1 MNPVTTA
8 PHGHATTTPMAPA
21 PVAPTAP
28 TERTGTTSAATTA
41 PAPAPAAHGSAATAP
56 ATAPHGSA
64 AGCPVHA
71 APALAPAA
79 PATTAPAA
87 PAHGSAPAATG
98 CPVTGGA
105 AATAPPRPAGTRATT
120 ATAAPASAPTGT
132 PAGAARTRAPGFTEQ
147 YLLSPAVNADPYGY
161 LNALRDHDPVYWSA
175 MHRAWL
181 VTGHDHLMHC
191 LRDPAVSAD
200 RVRPLMDAV
209 PEGARDDAERAF
221 GILSRWMVFNDP
233 PQHRRLRQV
242 FQDQFAARAIG
253 RYRAFVE
260 RAARAMADRRAA
272 PGKAGDL
279 VADIAR
285 PLPALVFARWL
296 GVPQA
301 EAPSFWYWNAR
312 VGDLV
317 LGAAQEE
324 REYRTSLQSLV
335 NLEDYLADLVR
346 QRRADP
352 KDDLISAVL
361 AGGRIGTSVSEEE
374 FVGMLTQMAFAG
386 GETTSNLI
394 ANTLLALLARPDQ
407 LAAVREDPAALVP
420 MAVEETMRFD
430 GPSKMSIRIAAG
442 DLDLDGRAVRAG
454 DRLFLVTAA
463 ANRDPDR
470 FADPDRFD
478 VRRGSGGPMHLG
490 FGFGA
495 HFCVGAALARLVAV
509 SAVDVLVRER
519 PGLRLVDEPLSWQP
533 SLLNRALTAL
543 PVRY

>member
-1 MNPVTTA
+1 MTVLTTNTNTATAATATAEPSPLVCPVTGRTA
-8 PHGHATTTPMAPA
+8 PPA
-21 PVAPTAP
+21 GP
-28 TERTGTTSAATTA
+28 
-41 PAPAPAAHGSAATAP
+41 PAPATRTSQA
-56 ATAPHGSA
+56 
-64 AGCPVHA
+64 
-71 APALAPAA
+71 APAA
-79 PATTAPAA
+79 PAAPFAE
-87 PAHGSAPAATG
+87 
-98 CPVTGGA
+98 
-105 AATAPPRPAGTRATT
+105 R
-120 ATAAPASAPTGT
+120 
-132 PAGAARTRAPGFTEQ
+132 
-147 YLLSPAVNADPYGY
+147 YLLDPAVNADPYGY
-161 LNALRDHDPVYWSA
+161 LNSLRDHDPVYWSA

-181 VTGHDHLMHC
+181 VTGHAQLMHC
-191 LRDPAVSAD
+191 LRAPAVSAE

-209 PEGARDDAERAF
+209 PEGAREDAERAF
-221 GILSRWMVFNDP
+221 GILSRWMVFNDA

-242 FQDQFAARAIG
+242 FQEQFAARSIG

-260 RAARAMADRRAA
+260 RATRAMLTRRAV
-272 PGKAGDL
+272 PGRIGDL

-301 EAPSFWYWNAR
+301 HGPSFWYWNAR

-335 NLEDYLADLVR
+335 NLDDYLADLVK

-361 AGGRIGTSVSEEE
+361 AGGQIGKSVSEEE

-394 ANTLLALLARPDQ
+394 VNAVLALLEHPEQ
-407 LAAVREDPAALVP
+407 LAAVREDPTALVP
-420 MAVEETMRFD
+420 MAVEEAMRFD
-430 GPSKMSIRIAAG
+430 GPSKMSIRTAAR
-442 DLDLDGRAVRAG
+442 DFDLDGRPVRAE

-463 ANRDPDR
+463 ANRDPAR
-470 FADPDRFD
+470 FAAPDAFD
-478 VRRGSGGPMHLG
+478 VRRGSASHLG

-495 HFCVGAALARLVAV
+495 HFCIGAAFARLVAGAV
-509 SAVDVLVRER
+509 VDVLVREY
-519 PGLRLVDEPLSWQP
+519 PGLELLGGQHTWQP

>member
-1 MNPVTTA
+1 MT
-8 PHGHATTTPMAPA
+8 ATTT
-21 PVAPTAP
+21 
-28 TERTGTTSAATTA
+28 ETTA
-41 PAPAPAAHGSAATAP
+41 APAATATAT
-56 ATAPHGSA
+56 ATGP
-64 AGCPVHA
+64 
-71 APALAPAA
+71 A
-79 PATTAPAA
+79 PATTATA
-87 PAHGSAPAATG
+87 PACPFTG
-98 CPVTGGA
+98 A
-105 AATAPPRPAGTRATT
+105 RAGT
-120 ATAAPASAPTGT
+120 ATAAPAGMAEGAATAA
-132 PAGAARTRAPGFTEQ
+132 PAGAGAGPAGPGAAPVAGAVRAGERAGDQARDQAGDQSGRGTADRSAGFTER
-147 YLLSPAVNADPYGY
+147 YLLSPAVNADPYPY
-161 LNALRDHDPVYWSA
+161 LDALRDHDPVHWSA

-181 VTGHDHLMHC
+181 VTGHEQLTHC

-233 PQHRRLRQV
+233 PRHRRLRQV
-242 FQDQFAARAIG
+242 FQDQFAARAIN
-253 RYRAFVE
+253 RYRGFVE
-260 RAARAMADRRAA
+260 RATRAMAGRRAA
-272 PGKAGDL
+272 PGRTGDL

-301 EAPSFWYWNAR
+301 DAPSFWYWNAR

-346 QRRADP
+346 RRREEP
-352 KDDLISAVL
+352 KDDLVSAVL
-361 AGGRIGTSVSEEE
+361 AGGRVGTSVSEEE

-394 ANTLLALLARPDQ
+394 ANTLLALLSRPDQ
-407 LAAVREDPAALVP
+407 LAAVREDPAGLVP
-420 MAVEETMRFD
+420 AAVEETMRFD
-430 GPSKMSIRIAAG
+430 GPSKMSIRIAAA

-470 FADPDRFD
+470 FADPGRFD
-478 VRRGSGGPMHLG
+478 VRRGTGGPLHLG

-519 PGLRLVDEPLSWQP
+519 PGLSLVDEPLSWQP

>member
-1 MNPVTTA
+1 MT
-8 PHGHATTTPMAPA
+8 ATTTEN
-21 PVAPTAP
+21 TA
-28 TERTGTTSAATTA
+28 
-41 PAPAPAAHGSAATAP
+41 APAAAPTGP
-56 ATAPHGSA
+56 ATA
-64 AGCPVHA
+64 
-71 APALAPAA
+71 
-79 PATTAPAA
+79 T
-87 PAHGSAPAATG
+87 ATG
-98 CPVTGGA
+98 P
-105 AATAPPRPAGTRATT
+105 APATT
-120 ATAAPASAPTGT
+120 ATAAACPFTGARAGTGAAAPGT
-132 PAGAARTRAPGFTEQ
+132 PAGAAGAGAGPAGPEAAPVAGAVRAGERDGDQARDQAGERAGERAGRGAADRSAGFTER
-147 YLLSPAVNADPYGY
+147 YLLSPAVNADPYPY
-161 LNALRDHDPVYWSA
+161 LDALRDHDPVHWSA

-181 VTGHDHLMHC
+181 VTGHEQLTHC

-233 PQHRRLRQV
+233 PRHRRLRQV
-242 FQDQFAARAIG
+242 FQDQFAARAIN
-253 RYRAFVE
+253 RYQGFVE
-260 RAARAMADRRAA
+260 RATRAMAGRRAA
-272 PGKAGDL
+272 PGRTGDL

-301 EAPSFWYWNAR
+301 DAPSFWYWNAR

-335 NLEDYLADLVR
+335 NLEDYLAELVR
-346 QRRADP
+346 RRREEP

-361 AGGRIGTSVSEEE
+361 AGGRVGTSVSEEE

-394 ANTLLALLARPDQ
+394 ANTLLALLSRPDQ
-407 LAAVREDPAALVP
+407 LAAVREDPARLVP
-420 MAVEETMRFD
+420 AAVEETMRFD
-430 GPSKMSIRIAAG
+430 GPSKMSIRIAAA
-442 DLDLDGRAVRAG
+442 DLELDGRAVRAG

-470 FADPDRFD
+470 FADPGRFD
-478 VRRGSGGPMHLG
+478 VRRGTGGPLHLG

-519 PGLRLVDEPLSWQP
+519 PGLSLVDEPLSWQP

>member
-1 MNPVTTA
+1 MTVLTTNTNTNTTA
-8 PHGHATTTPMAPA
+8 DMSPL
-21 PVAPTAP
+21 V
-28 TERTGTTSAATTA
+28 
-41 PAPAPAAHGSAATAP
+41 
-56 ATAPHGSA
+56 
-64 AGCPVHA
+64 
-71 APALAPAA
+71 
-79 PATTAPAA
+79 
-87 PAHGSAPAATG
+87 
-98 CPVTGGA
+98 CPVTGQTA
-105 AATAPPRPAGTRATT
+105 PQTAPPAAVTRTVPPVPPAPPAPP
-120 ATAAPASAPTGT
+120 AA
-132 PAGAARTRAPGFTEQ
+132 FTER
-147 YLLSPAVNADPYGY
+147 YLLDPAVNADPYGY
-161 LNALRDHDPVYWSA
+161 LNSLRDHDPVYWSA

-181 VTGHDHLMHC
+181 VTGHAQLMHC
-191 LRDPAVSAD
+191 LRAPAVSAE

-209 PEGARDDAERAF
+209 PEGAREDAERAF
-221 GILSRWMVFNDP
+221 GILSRWMVFNDA

-242 FQDQFAARAIG
+242 FQEQFAARSIG

-260 RAARAMADRRAA
+260 RATRAMLTRRAV
-272 PGKAGDL
+272 PGRIGDL

-301 EAPSFWYWNAR
+301 HGPSFWYWNAR

-335 NLEDYLADLVR
+335 NLDDYLADLVR

-361 AGGRIGTSVSEEE
+361 AGGQIGKSVSEEE

-394 ANTLLALLARPDQ
+394 VNAVLALLEHPEQ
-407 LAAVREDPAALVP
+407 LAAVREDPALVS
-420 MAVEETMRFD
+420 MAVEEAMRFD
-430 GPSKMSIRIAAG
+430 GPSKMSIRTAAR
-442 DLDLDGRAVRAG
+442 DFDLDGRSVRAE

-463 ANRDPDR
+463 ANRDPAR
-470 FADPDRFD
+470 FPDPDVFN
-478 VRRGSGGPMHLG
+478 VRRGSASHLG

-495 HFCVGAALARLVAV
+495 HFCIGAAFARLVAGAV
-509 SAVDVLVRER
+509 VDVLVREY
-519 PGLRLVDEPLSWQP
+519 PGLELLDQQHTWQP
-533 SLLNRALTAL
+533 SLLNRALTSL

>member
-1 MNPVTTA
+1 MT
-8 PHGHATTTPMAPA
+8 ATTTEN
-21 PVAPTAP
+21 TA
-28 TERTGTTSAATTA
+28 
-41 PAPAPAAHGSAATAP
+41 APAAAPTGPATATAP
-56 ATAPHGSA
+56 A
-64 AGCPVHA
+64 
-71 APALAPAA
+71 
-79 PATTAPAA
+79 AT
-87 PAHGSAPAATG
+87 ATG
-98 CPVTGGA
+98 P
-105 AATAPPRPAGTRATT
+105 APATT
-120 ATAAPASAPTGT
+120 ATAAACPFTGAGAGTGAAAPGT
-132 PAGAARTRAPGFTEQ
+132 PAGAAGAGAGPAGPEAAPVAGAVRAGERDGDQARDQAGERAGERAGRGAADRSAGFTER
-147 YLLSPAVNADPYGY
+147 YLLSPAVNADPYPY
-161 LNALRDHDPVYWSA
+161 LDALRDHDPVHWSA

-181 VTGHDHLMHC
+181 VTGHEQLTHC

-233 PQHRRLRQV
+233 PRHRRLRQV
-242 FQDQFAARAIG
+242 FQDQFAARAIN
-253 RYRAFVE
+253 RYQGFVE
-260 RAARAMADRRAA
+260 RATRAMAGRRAA
-272 PGKAGDL
+272 PGRTGDL

-301 EAPSFWYWNAR
+301 DAPSFWYWNAR

-335 NLEDYLADLVR
+335 NLEDYLAELVR
-346 QRRADP
+346 RRREEP

-361 AGGRIGTSVSEEE
+361 AGGRVGTSVSEEE

-394 ANTLLALLARPDQ
+394 ANTLLALLSRPDQ
-407 LAAVREDPAALVP
+407 LAAVREDPARLVP
-420 MAVEETMRFD
+420 AAVEETMRFD
-430 GPSKMSIRIAAG
+430 GPSKMSIRIAAA
-442 DLDLDGRAVRAG
+442 DLELDGRAVRAG

-470 FADPDRFD
+470 FADPGRFD
-478 VRRGSGGPMHLG
+478 VRRGTGGPLHLG

-519 PGLRLVDEPLSWQP
+519 PGLSLVDEPLSWQP

>member
-1 MNPVTTA
+1 MTVLTTNT
-8 PHGHATTTPMAPA
+8 HTH
-21 PVAPTAP
+21 
-28 TERTGTTSAATTA
+28 
-41 PAPAPAAHGSAATAP
+41 
-56 ATAPHGSA
+56 
-64 AGCPVHA
+64 
-71 APALAPAA
+71 
-79 PATTAPAA
+79 
-87 PAHGSAPAATG
+87 
-98 CPVTGGA
+98 
-105 AATAPPRPAGTRATT
+105 TT
-120 ATAAPASAPTGT
+120 ATATATANTTMDTSALVCPITGRTAPPAAPPAPVTPASP
-132 PAGAARTRAPGFTEQ
+132 PAAFTER
-147 YLLSPAVNADPYGY
+147 YLLDPAVNADPYGY
-161 LNALRDHDPVYWSA
+161 LNSLRDHDPVYWSA

-181 VTGHDHLMHC
+181 VTGHAQLMHC
-191 LRDPAVSAD
+191 LRDPAVSAE

-209 PEGARDDAERAF
+209 PEGAREDAERAF
-221 GILSRWMVFNDP
+221 AILSRWMVFNDA

-242 FQDQFAARAIG
+242 FQEQFAARSIG

-260 RAARAMADRRAA
+260 RATRAMLARRAV
-272 PGKAGDL
+272 PGRIGDL

-301 EAPSFWYWNAR
+301 HGPSFWYWNAR

-335 NLEDYLADLVR
+335 NLDDYLADLVK

-352 KDDLISAVL
+352 KDDLISSVL
-361 AGGRIGTSVSEEE
+361 AGGQIGKSVSEEE

-394 ANTLLALLARPDQ
+394 VNAVLALLEHPEQ
-407 LAAVREDPAALVP
+407 LAAVREDPQLVS
-420 MAVEETMRFD
+420 MAVEEAMRFD
-430 GPSKMSIRIAAG
+430 GPSKMSIRTAAR
-442 DLDLDGRAVRAG
+442 DFDLDGRSVRAE

-463 ANRDPDR
+463 ANRDPAR
-470 FADPDRFD
+470 FADPDLFS
-478 VRRGSGGPMHLG
+478 VRRGSASHLG

-495 HFCVGAALARLVAV
+495 HFCIGAAFARLVAGAV
-509 SAVDVLVRER
+509 VDVLVREY
-519 PGLRLVDEPLSWQP
+519 PGLELLGREQHTWQL